1 VTAPVLGTA
10 GPKETDSE
18 ENEPKKQSCDQLFN
32 AKSISKYEF
41 TPNIDDSPRS
51 VLYGN
56 RFLWVDIDVMDAG

>member
-1 VTAPVLGTA
+1 MTALVLGTA
-10 GPKETDSE
+10 GPKETGSE
-18 ENEPKKQSCDQLFN
+18 ENEQKKTKLRPPFI

-41 TPNIDDSPRS
+41 TPNIDDSRRS